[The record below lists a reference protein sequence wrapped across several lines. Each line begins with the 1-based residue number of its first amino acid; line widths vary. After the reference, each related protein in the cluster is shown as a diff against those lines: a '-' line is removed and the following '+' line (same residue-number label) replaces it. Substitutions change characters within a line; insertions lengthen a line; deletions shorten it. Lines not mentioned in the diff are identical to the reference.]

1 MSGGELAVLY
11 RDDHLVAVNKPAGL
25 LVHRSPIDPR
35 ETRFALQ
42 LVRDILGR
50 RVYPVHRLD
59 RATSGVLLFALSPD
73 TARLLGASFT
83 DGRMSKE
90 YLAVVRGSLDDEGVI
105 DHPLAEVADRFLPRS
120 ESDGT
125 ARDAVTRY
133 RRLATVELPFAVGR
147 YATSRYSLAAA
158 SPVTGRRHQLR
169 RHFKHLFHPVIGD
182 TRYGEGRHN
191 RFFREEF
198 GCGRLLLHAR
208 ELTFD
213 HPVTGAPLSLSA
225 PLDETF
231 TALLDRL
238 GWREAVYHSGGMC
251 YDEPEA

>member
-1 MSGGELAVLY
+1 MSGREIDILY

-42 LVRDILGR
+42 WVRDLLGR

-73 TARLLGASFT
+73 AARPLAAAFS
-83 DGRMSKE
+83 DGRMSKR
-90 YLAVVRGSLDDEGVI
+90 YLAVVRGYLDDEGVI
-105 DHPLAEVADRFLPRS
+105 EHPLVDVADRRLSPGES
-120 ESDGT
+120 EGV

-133 RRLATVELPFAVGR
+133 RRLAAAELPSAVGR
-147 YATSRYSLAAA
+147 YATSRYSLVAA

-191 RFFREEF
+191 RFFRAEF
-198 GCGRLLLHAR
+198 GCSRLLLHAR

-213 HPVTGAPLSLSA
+213 HPMTGEKLSLFA

-231 TALLDRL
+231 AAFLDRL
-238 GWREAVYHSGGMC
+238 GWRDAVSPYSHGG
-251 YDEPEA
+251 EQA